1 MMIGL
6 NEDLVAGSNGH
17 NEARELIH
25 KADIGDVHES
35 RVKVSFNF

>member
-35 RVKVSFNF
+35 RVKVSFYF